1 MVTKK
6 ITQNQQAWQKEL
18 RRVKQFIRR
27 AEKRGYTFDENV
39 IPDTPKRITKK
50 KLLEIRGLNPN
61 TLYAQAQ
68 FLNPETGETITG
80 LEGRTYERKR
90 SARKG
95 QQTRQNKRQ
104 SIIKP
109 SLPQESDNVLRHIEQ
124 MISEWEPMA
133 NWSAYFTEAKREDK
147 TRLETILQS
156 SITEKGRIETAR
168 SLQNTATNV
177 IDLADRVM
185 YSSDE
190 DQVQLDLVEFAT
202 ILKGRSL
209 TPEEAIDLTELAEI
223 QEE

>member
-1 MVTKK
+1 MVTKNL
-6 ITQNQQAWQKEL
+6 TPNQKEWEKEL
-18 RRVKQFIRR
+18 KRLQQFIRR
-27 AEKRGYTFDENV
+27 AKKRGYTFSEDV
-39 IPDTPKRITKK
+39 IPETPKRITKK
-50 KLLEIRGLNPN
+50 QLSKIKGINPQ
-61 TLYAQAQ
+61 TLYSQAE
-68 FLNPETGETITG
+68 FYNPETGETISG
-80 LEGRTYERKR
+80 IEGRKFERKR

-95 QQTRQNKRQ
+95 LQTRQNKRQ
-104 SIIKP
+104 STLKH

-124 MISEWEPMA
+124 MIADWQPMS
-133 NWSAYFTEAKREDK
+133 NWSAYFSEAKREDK
-147 TRLETILQS
+147 TRLETVLQS